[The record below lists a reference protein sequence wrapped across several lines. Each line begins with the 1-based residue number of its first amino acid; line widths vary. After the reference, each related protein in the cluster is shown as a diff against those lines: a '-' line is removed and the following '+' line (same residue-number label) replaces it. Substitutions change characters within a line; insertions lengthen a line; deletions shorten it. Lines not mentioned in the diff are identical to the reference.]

1 MTGMNVWLKLKWPNK
16 FMAVSAEH
24 TMLPNRRPVKGQWH
38 ESVFAHHLREAGL
51 FATGVG
57 LYPCQCYELP

>member
-1 MTGMNVWLKLKWPNK
+1 
-16 FMAVSAEH
+16 
-24 TMLPNRRPVKGQWH
+24 MLPNRRPVKGQWH